1 MGQNLYHSTISQRSL
16 PMQIKSTLKQLI
28 KNNPLYKDFIRPMRI
43 KLKEK
48 ALAKLDDESYFIKR
62 HKQIFGYTPDFKKPQ
77 TFNEKIIHRILFD
90 RNPIYTALADKLKAR
105 IYIATTLQHFN
116 PTHNTQDNTI
126 YNTAYTTGGG
136 GQPYSLNQNNI
147 NLQNNPTLNT
157 TTSTT
162 QQTQNKDSILA
173 KDSLLFQPID
183 TLTQEL
189 FDTNSCPY
197 LPKLYGIYKSVDE
210 IDFSKLPQ
218 SFVLKT
224 NHASGGVVPVPNKE
238 TFLSDSMGF
247 EKAMDKLTKNL
258 NINYYTLYREWHYK
272 DIEPRIFAEEML
284 DCGKNSDDKKWEA
297 PLDYKI
303 HIMHDKIGYIEVAA
317 DSVRHHKELI
327 VDTQYNEMPF
337 DLGNRMD
344 FLPEKPKDFDIMLDM
359 ARKLAYFTDYVRVDL
374 YYVNNK
380 IYVGELTFTNAGGA
394 DTFNPQE
401 WDRKLGKL
409 WDIHRGLAG

>member
-1 MGQNLYHSTISQRSL
+1 
-16 PMQIKSTLKQLI
+16 
-28 KNNPLYKDFIRPMRI
+28 
-43 KLKEK
+43 
-48 ALAKLDDESYFIKR
+48 
-62 HKQIFGYTPDFKKPQ
+62 
-77 TFNEKIIHRILFD
+77 
-90 RNPIYTALADKLKAR
+90 
-105 IYIATTLQHFN
+105 
-116 PTHNTQDNTI
+116 
-126 YNTAYTTGGG
+126 
-136 GQPYSLNQNNI
+136 
-147 NLQNNPTLNT
+147 
-157 TTSTT
+157 
-162 QQTQNKDSILA
+162 
-173 KDSLLFQPID
+173 
-183 TLTQEL
+183 
-189 FDTNSCPY
+189 
-197 LPKLYGIYKSVDE
+197 
-210 IDFSKLPQ
+210 
-218 SFVLKT
+218 
-224 NHASGGVVPVPNKE
+224 
-238 TFLSDSMGF
+238 MGF

-409 WDIHRGLAG
+409 WDIHRGLSG